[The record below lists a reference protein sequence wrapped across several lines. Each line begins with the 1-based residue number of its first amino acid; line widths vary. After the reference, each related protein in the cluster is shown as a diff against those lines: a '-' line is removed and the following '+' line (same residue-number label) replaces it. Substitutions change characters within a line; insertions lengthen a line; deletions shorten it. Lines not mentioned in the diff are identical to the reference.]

1 MGRFGVLGSGA
12 VGQVLAKGL
21 LAKGHDVR
29 IGSREGGKLAE
40 FTAKTG
46 IREGTFGDV
55 AAHGEIVLL
64 AVAGAA
70 AEGIVEGLAGA
81 LAGKVV
87 IDTTNPIA
95 GPPVGGLLPYFTGP
109 DASLMER
116 LQRKAPAARFVKAF
130 NSVGNAYMVD
140 PQLPGGRPT
149 MFVAG
154 DDADAKRQVAA
165 LLDSFGWD
173 TEDCGG
179 AALARPIEALCQLWC
194 APGFLRGDWSHAYK
208 VLRA

>member
-21 LAKGHDVR
+21 QAKGHDVR

-40 FTAKTG
+40 FSAQTG
-46 IREGTFGDV
+46 IREGTFAEV

-64 AVAGAA
+64 AVSGAA
-70 AEGIVEGLAGA
+70 AEGLVEGLAGA

-116 LQRKAPAARFVKAF
+116 LQKKAPAARFVKAF
-130 NSVGNAYMVD
+130 NSVGSAYMVD

-173 TEDCGG
+173 AEHCGG
-179 AALARPIEALCQLWC
+179 APLARPIEALCQLWC
-194 APGFLRGDWSHAYK
+194 APGFLRGDWAHAYK
-208 VLRA
+208 VLRG